1 MSAWN
6 YFNNLILRKNFLIL
20 KCSFDMSRTQ
30 IIHSIKIYVLI
41 IVGGVVLKL
50 FIILSSIKI
59 TQTKNS
65 LLFVGLI
72 SHHKNIINSCEEE
85 EHHIIYSPWI
95 INEVRLVEEK
105 HHKKIYSQLLMRK
118 LRALKNGNK
127 TS

>member
-1 MSAWN
+1 
-6 YFNNLILRKNFLIL
+6 
-20 KCSFDMSRTQ
+20 MSRTQ